1 MKMML
6 AALVVALSSAHGL
19 AADVVP
25 ASDITALQG
34 RWKAWIGP
42 EQCMVFEVRDK
53 SFTLAHQTGDKS
65 AEPWNG
71 TLVIDERAS
80 PRRVTWTRVQVAGRD
95 LPDNQCI
102 YELHGDTWL
111 LIGGGAAAP
120 EHFYSGGGQGSQ
132 TLVFKREAKK

>member
-1 MKMML
+1 MKMIF
-6 AALVVALSSAHGL
+6 AALVIVVMSVQGQ
-19 AADVVP
+19 AAEDVP
-25 ASDITALQG
+25 AGDAAALQG
-34 RWKAWIGP
+34 RWKAWLSP
-42 EQCMVFEVRDK
+42 EQCMAFEVRGK

-71 TLVIDERAS
+71 TLVFDERAS
-80 PRRVTWTRVQVAGRD
+80 PKRMTWTRVQVGGRD

-111 LIGGGAAAP
+111 LIGGGGAAP